1 MSRVEIE
8 WIVEDGRERE
18 RRRRRMGSVRCPR
31 CRCEVP
37 LEAETNVW
45 TQREDGRWGHS
56 EYGPALGFC
65 CGLVIAD
72 DFNGCFAYELR
83 DE

>member
-1 MSRVEIE
+1 MIGDETT
-8 WIVEDGRERE
+8 WIDEHGREC
-18 RRRRRMGSVRCPR
+18 RRRREGCVLCPR

-37 LEAETNVW
+37 LEAETEAW
-45 TQREDGRWGHS
+45 TEAEDGRWEHS

-65 CGLVIAD
+65 CDLLIAE